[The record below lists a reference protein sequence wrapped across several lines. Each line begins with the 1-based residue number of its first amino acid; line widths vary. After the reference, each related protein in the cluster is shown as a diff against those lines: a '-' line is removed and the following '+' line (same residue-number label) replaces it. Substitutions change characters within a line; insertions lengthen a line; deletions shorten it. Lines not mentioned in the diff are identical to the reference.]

1 MTNLF
6 WLFLKLHK
14 SLTSSCWIPPQVIL
28 TFLYAADL
36 FGSGSGQTLLLPP
49 PHWQRAWQSRV
60 AFWQSRGGF
69 AINLSARSPLGA
81 VHTPRVLDPP
91 LSVATVLPPSHR
103 QPLPLSKYRWEP
115 RAARD
120 LGFHDP
126 SSTGLRFSPGGR
138 WTDHLLLL
146 LWLGLIFTSRK
157 SGRSKK
163 EILFGS
169 RNGIQLAAFLSFSS
183 LQLKMS
189 QQ

>member
-1 MTNLF
+1 MR
-6 WLFLKLHK
+6 
-14 SLTSSCWIPPQVIL
+14 
-28 TFLYAADL
+28 
-36 FGSGSGQTLLLPP
+36 SGSFWFWQWADSLIAAPALAESLAIKGGFLAIKGWLCNQPLRPEPLGGRTYTQSPRSSSFGGHHSPSSLPP
-49 PHWQRAWQSRV
+49 P
-60 AFWQSRGGF
+60 
-69 AINLSARSPLGA
+69 
-81 VHTPRVLDPP
+81 
-91 LSVATVLPPSHR
+91 
-103 QPLPLSKYRWEP
+103 PLPLSKYRWEP